1 MSFIPPFLF
10 PNMRAGSDWST
21 IYLLVVAIVAAL
33 LIFGVV
39 KPSMAKGYRVVK

>member
-1 MSFIPPFLF
+1 
-10 PNMRAGSDWST
+10 MRAGADWTT

-39 KPSMAKGYRVVK
+39 KPSMSGAYKVIR

>member
-1 MSFIPPFLF
+1 
-10 PNMRAGSDWST
+10 MRAGADWSI

-39 KPSMAKGYRVVK
+39 KPSMMKGYQVVR

>member
-1 MSFIPPFLF
+1 
-10 PNMRAGSDWST
+10 MRAGGDWNV

-33 LIFGVV
+33 LIFGVI